1 MKKAEASH
9 GQNIVSSVME
19 RRGAFAEH
27 EGSRMFFGLAPFL
40 DVMAASL
47 GLARVSCD

>member
-27 EGSRMFFGLAPFL
+27 EGSRGGIWGLRG
-40 DVMAASL
+40 VEKL
-47 GLARVSCD
+47 GSSYYG